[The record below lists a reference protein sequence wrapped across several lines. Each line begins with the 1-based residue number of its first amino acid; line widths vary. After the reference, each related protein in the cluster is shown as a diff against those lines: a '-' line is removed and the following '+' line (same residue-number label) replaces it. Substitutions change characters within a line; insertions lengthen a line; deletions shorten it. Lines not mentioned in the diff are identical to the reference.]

1 MGIVLVIKLALIFF
15 LAILPLLIYLAI
27 FHKVKQRWQTRLRR
41 VQRMTYYPPSDEN
54 SSSYSHENYQRE
66 LEPYFIGDLSCQY
79 NAHSPYIR
87 CAVNPEGPCEQCNS
101 YTKK

>member
-1 MGIVLVIKLALIFF
+1 MGIVLAIKLALIFF

-27 FHKVKQRWQTRLRR
+27 FRKVKQRWQSRLIR
-41 VQRMTYYPPSDEN
+41 VQRMTYYPQNDEN
-54 SSSYSHENYQRE
+54 SSYSYESYERE
-66 LEPYFIGDLSCQY
+66 LERYFIGDLSCKY

-87 CAVNPEGPCEQCNS
+87 CAVNPDGPCEQCNS